1 MRKTHLTAHTASA
14 WALRVSLGER
24 LQSTFFKILALARN
38 ASLAE
43 MSAWLCPGHRMVL
56 LRLPFEDDIT
66 QPLPCTL
73 RMVHRTDEIPSLT
86 QPNGTGFSSQSR
98 DFTNRISTL
107 PLGPPP
113 LPPPSQNHSYSEPA
127 TLGVQVNPWSVPGVR
142 RVMATSLQHSRSRS
156 EPPPLQWLQVG
167 SDCGWLEDEFIT
179 CLTAQ
184 LTAHLAEPAG
194 VR

>member
-1 MRKTHLTAHTASA
+1 
-14 WALRVSLGER
+14 
-24 LQSTFFKILALARN
+24 
-38 ASLAE
+38 
-43 MSAWLCPGHRMVL
+43 MVL
-56 LRLPFEDDIT
+56 LRLPFGDDIT

-113 LPPPSQNHSYSEPA
+113 APPPPQNHSYSEPA

-156 EPPPLQWLQVG
+156 EPPPLQWL
-167 SDCGWLEDEFIT
+167 EDEFIT

-184 LTAHLAEPAG
+184 LTAHLAKLAG
-194 VR
+194 VKSEFLKRHSSAMFVLGALEHCFFKCIPACLRSWLC